1 MKKNYSNKIFNLLCK
16 RVYKLS
22 KKRKL
27 GWTWNDCQKWT
38 SANLFQQYKGKP
50 ISKIKLTE
58 VDNNVISVLDNVPTA
73 MPITTAPEVC
83 SSVFLIPEV
92 DLQPLDYWWEID
104 KDRFTVF
111 NDDLKIRIVVV
122 GIVDSGIVKKRDLDL
137 IDIREKFRTT
147 YKNSYAENQPLYVFK
162 RMFLTGKKDST
173 NPCDTYLLL
182 TEEYSDVDLES
193 EDFEAKSKT
202 KVKVSD
208 LPKEVQKE
216 REELKVKAKKT
227 KAELKKIQL
236 PKKVE
241 GKPKKAEEKPKKVEV
256 VPKKPEGKSKEVIKL
271 ETERYAEL
279 NKTLERLENQYKSGL
294 LTKKEW
300 LKRQD
305 KILDKFESGGIA

>member
-1 MKKNYSNKIFNLLCK
+1 MKKNYSNRIFNLLCK

-38 SANLFQQYKGKP
+38 SANLFKQYKGKP

-58 VDNNVISVLDNVPTA
+58 VDNNVISILDKVEKEPL
-73 MPITTAPEVC
+73 PEVC

-92 DLQPLDYWWEID
+92 DLQPLDYWWDID

-111 NDDLKIRIVVV
+111 NNDLKIRIVVL
-122 GIVDSGIVKKRDLDL
+122 GIVDSGIVKKIDLDL
-137 IDIREKFRTT
+137 IGIREKFRTV

-193 EDFEAKSKT
+193 EDFEAKAKT

-227 KAELKKIQL
+227 KLELKKTAL

-241 GKPKKAEEKPKKVEV
+241 GKPTKVEIAPKKAEKKPKKVI
-256 VPKKPEGKSKEVIKL
+256 SL
-271 ETERYAEL
+271 ETERHIQL
-279 NKTLERLENQYKSGL
+279 NKALQILQKQYEKGL

-305 KILDKFESGGIA
+305 IILNKFESGGIV